1 MCESQEKPTDLQQA
15 SLRTPLSTAYPILP
29 ACLRNQAAVQRVSL
43 NRPILPLNTRAG
55 AIHLD
60 RRLVVPTNI
69 VVQMFA
75 LTHNSTQVAH
85 RQAEEEKILLC
96 ELERLRG
103 EMIDRGAI
111 LVRERVPIL
120 RERLLGRLNDV
131 HDIELVVRE
140 MVVVFVS
147 VLVCAPDT
155 PLARVDFLRVCTRVR
170 RHGSF
175 GHTCFPAH
183 EDVRNAV
190 DASCHSFESFA
201 GLAGAFAPGFVR

>member
-1 MCESQEKPTDLQQA
+1 
-15 SLRTPLSTAYPILP
+15 
-29 ACLRNQAAVQRVSL
+29 
-43 NRPILPLNTRAG
+43 
-55 AIHLD
+55 
-60 RRLVVPTNI
+60 
-69 VVQMFA
+69 MFA
-75 LTHNSTQVAH
+75 LTHNSTQVAD

-147 VLVCAPDT
+147 TLVCAPDT

-175 GHTCFPAH
+175 GLACFPAH

-190 DASCHSFESFA
+190 EASCHSFESFA
-201 GLAGAFAPGFVR
+201 GLASTFAPGFVR